1 MHVFIKPQPIKCL
14 SFDLDDTLYDNRPI
28 MRRAEQALLAY
39 LHDKFTA
46 TEQWHANEIMRVK
59 AKLLQDHPGLAH
71 DVSQLRK
78 MAIAQG
84 LINAGYSQ
92 GQAQKGAIEALA
104 YFLHYRSDFTLS
116 RSMIDLLEALKQKY
130 ALIAITNG
138 NVNAKGIGL
147 DGLIEFSIA
156 PGNGLRMKPFG
167 DMFHLALNR
176 LNIDAEHLMHI
187 GDSSHSDV
195 RGARQAGCQA
205 AWLSPAFGD
214 TNTQDGLNTT
224 ITTLENQVL
233 NKQSHLLPH
242 IRISHI
248 EELNVLL

>member
-1 MHVFIKPQPIKCL
+1 MQVFIKPGPIKCL

-59 AKLLQDHPGLAH
+59 TILLQGHPGLAH

-78 MAIAQG
+78 MAIQQG

-104 YFLHYRSDFTLS
+104 YFLHYRSDFSLS
-116 RSMIDLLEALKQKY
+116 NSVIELLTALKKQY
-130 ALIAITNG
+130 SLIAITNG
-138 NVNAKGIGL
+138 NVDAKRIGL
-147 DGLIEFSIA
+147 DGIIEFSLS
-156 PGNGLRMKPFG
+156 PTNGLRMKPYG

-176 LNIDAEHLMHI
+176 LNIDAPHLMHI
-187 GDSSHSDV
+187 GDSSMSDV

-214 TNTQDGLNTT
+214 TNTKDTLNAT
-224 ITTLENQVL
+224 ITTLESQVL
-233 NKQSHLLPH
+233 NKQSRLLPH
-242 IRISHI
+242 IRITRL
-248 EELNVLL
+248 EELKSLL